1 LPKEHVNYPYFIS
14 HEVKEWASTLG
25 QLYDNEDD
33 SEYWKEVESMD
44 QESVDKLCDE
54 VNKNRSQIEMWID
67 DHEITDYFESCWIY
81 MGLIQALDAR
91 GYLK

>member
-1 LPKEHVNYPYFIS
+1 
-14 HEVKEWASTLG
+14 
-25 QLYDNEDD
+25 
-33 SEYWKEVESMD
+33 MD